1 MTFITSNRV
10 SHVIITIKLNIKL
23 YMIESYSHE
32 PIKREQKE
40 QKDTI
45 ECRTA
50 PIVSRVKYQVMYL
63 MIIIRS

>member
-32 PIKREQKE
+32 PIKREQK
-40 QKDTI
+40 DTI